1 MTNRGSLPTA
11 ILALAASLLA
21 LALGLAPDAVGKTF
35 RGASGAD
42 VLRGTSGSDL
52 VKGAGG
58 NDRLFGGAGRDRL
71 YGGSGND
78 RLVGGGGSDR
88 LIGGPGRD
96 RLSCGGN
103 RDTAVAAAGDHITRD
118 CEVVKDASGRRVQRD
133 EGGAAPNSGPAPAG
147 CRYRTKPVLVLGLD
161 GIYEFQNRVVLEC
174 ENGAGGG
181 GGGGESAPA
190 LSPWVSTLTQ
200 KLGFWYQYGPPF
212 AALYR
217 FTSDGVN
224 GVFRGTRTTYPTNQ
238 LSFGQTL
245 PFSWKVEGD
254 VLVLQFVSGFVDR
267 IQLLGYNAQTD
278 SISRVSQNGGGSTP
292 WHGCGDANFP
302 AFYQQTPQVC
312 P

>member
-1 MTNRGSLPTA
+1 MV
-11 ILALAASLLA
+11 LALAASMLA
-21 LALGLAPDAVGKTF
+21 LALALAPHAVAKTL
-35 RGASGAD
+35 RGSSGAE

-52 VKGAGG
+52 LNGG
-58 NDRLFGGAGRDRL
+58 GGSDRLFGRDGRDRL
-71 YGGSGND
+71 YGGKGND
-78 RLVGGGGSDR
+78 ALFGGGGRDR
-88 LIGGPGRD
+88 VAGGTGRD
-96 RLSCGGN
+96 RLSCGAG
-103 RDTAVAAAGDHITRD
+103 RDIAIAGPADRISRD
-118 CEVVKDASGRRVQRD
+118 CEVVRDSSGRQVQRG
-133 EGGAAPNSGPAPAG
+133 EGGAAPDSGPAPSG

-174 ENGAGGG
+174 DRPTGGG
-181 GGGGESAPA
+181 GGDSAPA
-190 LSPWVSTLTQ
+190 LSPWVGTLTQ
-200 KLGFWYQYGPPF
+200 RFGFWYQYGPPF

-224 GVFRGTRTTYPTNQ
+224 GVFRGTRTTYPTDQ

-254 VLVLQFVSGFVDR
+254 LLILQFVSGFVDQ

-278 SISRVSQNGGGSTP
+278 TITRVSKNGGGSTP